1 MRILITNDDGLNA
14 PGLVPLIKWCKK
26 HGDVTAFVPKY
37 EQSGKSHGIEFHK
50 PFEVK
55 EVELEDGIKVYSV
68 DSTPADCV
76 RYAILGL
83 KLEFDLIISGINRG
97 LNIGSDILYSGT
109 ASAVFEGCR
118 LGVKGIAISTSPE
131 GYSTAVDKLDL
142 IYDFFKKHDLLTR
155 HDLYNVNIPEEI
167 RGIKITR
174 QGGPYYSDEFHP
186 AENSG
191 DHMVMAY
198 GFEAYRED
206 DDYEIDTNA
215 ALHGYLSV
223 SPITIIRTDVKMF
236 EELREINNF

>member
-14 PGLVPLIKWCKK
+14 PGLVPLIKWCQKL
-26 HGDVTAFVPKY
+26 GEVTTFVPKY

-76 RYAILGL
+76 RYALLGM

-109 ASAVFEGCR
+109 CAAVFESAR
-118 LGVKGIAISTSPE
+118 LGIPAIAFSTEPRSYE
-131 GYSTAVDKLDL
+131 QAIEHMDRVWDYVTGN
-142 IYDFFKKHDLLTR
+142 DLLKV
-155 HDLYNVNIPEEI
+155 HSWYNINIPADPKTI
-167 RGIKITR
+167 RITR

-186 AENSG
+186 VGNDLYQPHGKDIHVDSG
-191 DHMVMAY
+191 NPELDTDSALSGYITVMPMT
-198 GFEAYRED
+198 
-206 DDYEIDTNA
+206 ID
-215 ALHGYLSV
+215 
-223 SPITIIRTDVKMF
+223 RTDLNIFKALSARS
-236 EELREINNF
+236 E